1 MDVGVARID
10 LAREIDLGSTEAGF
24 VLQEHVGGRI
34 RKLPNRR
41 VKSLR
46 RHSMRAALLLLFV
59 LAAPHLVAATFSAD
73 SVKAAYLYRFASYI
87 EWPAD
92 TSFSGPFIIAVA
104 GADGV
109 AEQLDAMLPRM
120 TVRGRPVEVR
130 RISQTKELRG
140 VQVLFV
146 GAKALSRTRA
156 LRRAALDEPIL
167 IVTDDPRGLDAG
179 GVINFVES
187 NRNVRFEISLI
198 AADRA
203 QLRIDSALLA
213 VAARVERRPQTRSD
227 CRRAACGSTYLA
239 RLAP

>member
-1 MDVGVARID
+1 MEVGMARID
-10 LAREIDLGSTEAGF
+10 LARECEFGSTKVGF
-24 VLQEHVGGRI
+24 VLQELVGRI
-34 RKLPNRR
+34 AKLPTRK
-41 VKSLR
+41 VISLR
-46 RHSMRAALLLLFV
+46 RHSMRASLLLLFV
-59 LAAPHLVAATFSAD
+59 LAAPHLAAAVFSAD
-73 SVKAAYLYRFASYI
+73 AVKAAFLYRFASYI
-87 EWPAD
+87 EWPVDAAP
-92 TSFSGPFIIAVA
+92 SGPFIIAVA

-109 AEQLDAMLPRM
+109 AGQLEALLPRM

-130 RISQTKELRG
+130 RISQAKDLKG
-140 VQVLFV
+140 VQVLYV
-146 GAKALSRTRA
+146 GANALGRTRA
-156 LRRAALDEPIL
+156 LRNAALERPIL

-213 VAARVERRPQTRSD
+213 VAAHVERRPQTRSD

-239 RLAP
+239 GLAP